1 MPQYV
6 DRTKP
11 LEEQI
16 HRLFERHEARK
27 RKERMTEEQFETLK
41 HWIEAVVYSAI
52 SDPDGNSNG
61 KLYRVQEDRAR
72 ELLTE
77 VMPRYAEPNKWVKN
91 GSELPSP
98 ITIPGNTVRHC
109 LPFETYLF
117 EYPYLGQRWSLEI
130 KATSPEDAEARFKA
144 LLWGEYK
151 GVLVHSVEVKEG
163 GFWDRLGRWLMGVK

>member
-6 DRTKP
+6 DRTNP
-11 LEEQI
+11 LEEQV

-27 RKERMTEEQFETLK
+27 RRERMTEEQFETLK

-77 VMPRYAEPNKWVKN
+77 AMPRYAKHKSLCEENERLRAALKPFVDATINADLKRLEHNDLFIRLTW
-91 GSELPSP
+91 PSSK
-98 ITIPGNTVRHC
+98 GH
-109 LPFETYLF
+109 TYF
-117 EYPYLGQRWSLEI
+117 ADMVPQRFIDARTALEGDS
-130 KATSPEDAEARFKA
+130 K
-144 LLWGEYK
+144 
-151 GVLVHSVEVKEG
+151 
-163 GFWDRLGRWLMGVK
+163 